1 MAGKVGCALLL
12 AVLFAAAAV
21 SRTSFAVFL
30 ASLAVLLVSFLA
42 WYVRTLRRDVTVTLQ
57 LPARPVHPDEDFAVL
72 VKLHN
77 NGRRPVPELRV
88 VLQAVDAESGT
99 AIELPCGAMLAP
111 HQCADLRVTLRA
123 AKSGLWRFR
132 VREAT
137 VRDLLGLFAAHCAVP
152 PQSRELC
159 VLPPAEGEDD
169 GAGTKPQNCAEK
181 VTAAGCDLTD
191 GVYDLRPYRAGDSP
205 KLIHWK
211 LTARVGE
218 LTVREP
224 LGATYRADPVG
235 SVLAEGADAP
245 QQLLHFGQAA
255 VKRLR
260 RLTRRKDTDP
270 ATGLVFVDRVLL
282 PRTKAAAHPMAETA
296 ADLLI
301 SELLALGLL
310 AAPATR
316 RLGRLAPMPV
326 LLRHLPRRLSSFRSS
341 LPTLSRRLCPRSR
354 SSTPSR
360 PAPRLPTRSLRR
372 LATSLSRCA
381 PVPPSTCS
389 SRPPRAPWTTPRPP
403 SSSMPTHVR
412 TCSSTTS

>member
-12 AVLFAAAAV
+12 TVLFAAAAV

-30 ASLAVLLVSFLA
+30 ASLAVLLVGFLA

-137 VRDLLGLFAAHCAVP
+137 VRDPLGLFAARCAVP

-224 LGATYRADPVG
+224 LGAAYRGP
-235 SVLAEGADAP
+235 
-245 QQLLHFGQAA
+245 
-255 VKRLR
+255 
-260 RLTRRKDTDP
+260 TRRSSCCT
-270 ATGLVFVDRVLL
+270 
-282 PRTKAAAHPMAETA
+282 
-296 ADLLI
+296 
-301 SELLALGLL
+301 
-310 AAPATR
+310 
-316 RLGRLAPMPV
+316 LGR
-326 LLRHLPRRLSSFRSS
+326 
-341 LPTLSRRLCPRSR
+341 
-354 SSTPSR
+354 
-360 PAPRLPTRSLRR
+360 
-372 LATSLSRCA
+372 
-381 PVPPSTCS
+381 PP
-389 SRPPRAPWTTPRPP
+389 
-403 SSSMPTHVR
+403 
-412 TCSSTTS
+412 

>member
-30 ASLAVLLVSFLA
+30 ASLAVLLVGFLA

-159 VLPPAEGEDD
+159 VLPPRRGRGRRRRHKTAE
-169 GAGTKPQNCAEK
+169 
-181 VTAAGCDLTD
+181 
-191 GVYDLRPYRAGDSP
+191 
-205 KLIHWK
+205 
-211 LTARVGE
+211 
-218 LTVREP
+218 
-224 LGATYRADPVG
+224 
-235 SVLAEGADAP
+235 
-245 QQLLHFGQAA
+245 
-255 VKRLR
+255 LR
-260 RLTRRKDTDP
+260 RKSDCG
-270 ATGLVFVDRVLL
+270 GLRFDR
-282 PRTKAAAHPMAETA
+282 
-296 ADLLI
+296 
-301 SELLALGLL
+301 
-310 AAPATR
+310 R
-316 RLGRLAPMPV
+316 RL
-326 LLRHLPRRLSSFRSS
+326 
-341 LPTLSRRLCPRSR
+341 
-354 SSTPSR
+354 
-360 PAPRLPTRSLRR
+360 
-372 LATSLSRCA
+372 
-381 PVPPSTCS
+381 
-389 SRPPRAPWTTPRPP
+389 
-403 SSSMPTHVR
+403 
-412 TCSSTTS
+412 

>member
-1 MAGKVGCALLL
+1 MLL
-12 AVLFAAAAV
+12 AVVFAAAAV

-30 ASLAVLLVSFLA
+30 ASLAVLLVGFLA

-159 VLPPAEGEDD
+159 VLPPAKGEDD

-224 LGATYRADPVG
+224 LGATYRADPAG

-296 ADLLI
+296 ADLLL

-310 AAPATR
+310 TTLNGAFALALPIWVWLGVAALCATWPALHR
-316 RLGRLAPMPV
+316 VPLSKAGRYGAALALAVGYLV
-326 LLRHLPRRLSSFRSS
+326 LLF
-341 LPTLSRRLCPRSR
+341 
-354 SSTPSR
+354 
-360 PAPRLPTRSLRR
+360 A
-372 LATSLSRCA
+372 
-381 PVPPSTCS
+381 V
-389 SRPPRAPWTTPRPP
+389 
-403 SSSMPTHVR
+403 
-412 TCSSTTS
+412 